1 MGKQNIDTQ
10 NCKLERQT
18 LVSKINE
25 KFSINPTL
33 EFNIETKQAVG
44 NKMVSFYNNFG
55 MLG

>member
-55 MLG
+55 IF